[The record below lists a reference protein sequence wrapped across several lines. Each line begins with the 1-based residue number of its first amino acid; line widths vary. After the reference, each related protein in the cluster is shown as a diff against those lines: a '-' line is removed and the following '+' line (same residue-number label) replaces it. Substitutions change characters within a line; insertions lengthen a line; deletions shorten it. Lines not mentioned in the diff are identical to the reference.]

1 MIRRISVSIGV
12 LIGLVI
18 TVIEGF
24 RFIIIKVKIKEVCDS
39 LVWDSFN
46 NYYRSLILILYKV

>member
-24 RFIIIKVKIKEVCDS
+24 RFIIIKVKIKEVRDG
-39 LVWDSFN
+39 LVRDNFN
-46 NYYRSLILILYKV
+46 NYYGSLTLILYKV